1 MNQMEENIKT
11 FNLVHLEENG
21 MSFYIVPNVKRKSG
35 LVRQANVKCAVN
47 RYAISVSIKLVYYSA
62 KNIAVTAT
70 KTKVNTIQ
78 FSRKMYA

>member
-1 MNQMEENIKT
+1 
-11 FNLVHLEENG
+11 
-21 MSFYIVPNVKRKSG
+21 
-35 LVRQANVKCAVN
+35 
-47 RYAISVSIKLVYYSA
+47 LVYYSE